1 MTDTHQVGKE
11 EVEAKAPLKVDDI
24 NSGPELM
31 AYLNALPPRYG
42 SPHMHDVQRAVWR
55 SVLQGHV
62 VPPDLLAMVC
72 AVISGKG
79 YAG

>member
-1 MTDTHQVGKE
+1 MTDTRQVGKE
-11 EVEAKAPLKVDDI
+11 EVEAKARLKVDDI
-24 NSGPELM
+24 SSGPELM
-31 AYLNALPPRYG
+31 AYLNALTPRYG